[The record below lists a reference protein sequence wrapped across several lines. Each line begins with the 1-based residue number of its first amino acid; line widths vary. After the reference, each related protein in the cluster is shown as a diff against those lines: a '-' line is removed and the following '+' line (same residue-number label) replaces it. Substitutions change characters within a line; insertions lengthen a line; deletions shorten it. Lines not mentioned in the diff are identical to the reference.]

1 MATATTKRATT
12 KNAKNGSSKEKNTNG
27 KKHPAHPKVGQT
39 KLLIDGKWVNAASG
53 KTFETTNPS
62 TGEVIAHVA
71 EADKAVDAARAAFE
85 TGAWSKTSASERGRL
100 MHKLADLMEKNIDEL
115 AALETLDNGKPIN
128 DSRNADLPLT
138 IACYRYYAGWADK
151 IHGKTIPVNGPYFC
165 Y

>member
-1 MATATTKRATT
+1 MATATTKRGTT

-71 EADKAVDAARAAFE
+71 EADKADVDKAVEAARAAFE
-85 TGAWSKTSASERGRL
+85 SGPWSKTSASERGRL
-100 MHKLADLMEKNIDEL
+100 MH
-115 AALETLDNGKPIN
+115 
-128 DSRNADLPLT
+128 
-138 IACYRYYAGWADK
+138 
-151 IHGKTIPVNGPYFC
+151 
-165 Y
+165 

>member
-12 KNAKNGSSKEKNTNG
+12 KSAKNGSSKEKQTNG

-71 EADKAVDAARAAFE
+71 EADKADVDKAVEAARRAFE
-85 TGAWSKTSASERGRL
+85 SGPWSQMSAAERGRL
-100 MHKLADLMEKNIDEL
+100 LNKLADLVEENKEEL

-128 DSRNADLPLT
+128 DSMNGDLP
-138 IACYRYYAGWADK
+138 
-151 IHGKTIPVNGPYFC
+151 
-165 Y
+165 